1 MDFVK
6 QKIDLHKSLVWYNCK
21 FYYSEEENLMPPNTQ
36 PMLWKPLFL
45 KAICMCMQKIKA
57 ILLLM

>member
-36 PMLWKPLFL
+36 PML
-45 KAICMCMQKIKA
+45 
-57 ILLLM
+57 